1 MEVLTLV
8 GEKQK
13 ALDIIRNRQR
23 RWLGHTLRHGD
34 LLTIVMEGRIQ
45 GKNPP
50 GGRRIGGVRFGEEWQ
65 RLC

>member
-23 RWLGHTLRHGD
+23 RWLRHTLRHGD

-45 GKNPP
+45 GKKPP
-50 GGRRIGGVRFGEEWQ
+50 GGRRIGGVRFSQE
-65 RLC
+65 